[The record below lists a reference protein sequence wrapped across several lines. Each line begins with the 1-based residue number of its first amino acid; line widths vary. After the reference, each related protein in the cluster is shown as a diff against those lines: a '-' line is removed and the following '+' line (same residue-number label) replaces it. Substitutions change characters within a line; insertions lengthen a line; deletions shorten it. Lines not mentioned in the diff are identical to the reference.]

1 MCLGVP
7 GRVTRIESN
16 PMGMTIGRVEF
27 GGVFKDVSL
36 AFVPEVEVGDYV
48 IVHVGFALSKIDEE
62 AASEIYSFLKMNDD
76 LAELETPQKNRD
88 RTG

>member
-1 MCLGVP
+1 MCLGVA

-36 AFVPEVEVGDYV
+36 AYVPEVQVGDYV
-48 IVHVGFALSKIDEE
+48 IVHVGFALSKIDED
-62 AASEIYSFLKMNDD
+62 AASEICSFLKMNDD
-76 LAELETPQKNRD
+76 LAEFESLQEN
-88 RTG
+88 GIG